1 MTIGQRIAQKRKELG
16 LSQEA
21 LGEQLGVSRQS
32 IYKWESDSSLPEIEK
47 LIALSSIF
55 NVPVGWLL
63 GTETQPAESG
73 NELSETQ
80 MKMVR
85 EIVDGYIA
93 AQPQPAAQPK
103 RSRWIPV
110 VLIAFCII
118 VAAVL
123 FKFSEQLLSI
133 KNQTH
138 YLQSSIQM
146 VENTVSYQIGS
157 ITDRVEEILKSQN
170 NLTADYETDFLGI
183 DESGTMATFSFRV
196 IPKTYLEGMTAS
208 IDIANEYARITFGP
222 YEANREVFSGEFTI
236 ALTDS
241 TTIYIVFEHDGVRQ
255 TQLLDSYEGLYR
267 NSFPAVYLECWPL
280 FFDIDDKTDTLTE
293 ELNAA
298 IRGWEYN
305 GSPQTLED
313 MDLLSCRIG
322 LFADQQLV
330 EWFMPGTRTLRE
342 MLDDGSINETEEEC
356 YLLAPEGIVLDR
368 SKVYCIA
375 AVLVDKYGREFIISD
390 TPACYYDD
398 GGWSTPMEYNNGPH
412 FEGWTY

>member
-1 MTIGQRIAQKRKELG
+1 MTIGNRIVQKRKELG

-21 LGEQLGVSRQS
+21 LGEQLGVSRQA
-32 IYKWESDSSLPEIEK
+32 IYKWESDSTLPEIEK
-47 LIALSSIF
+47 LVSLSRIF
-55 NVPVGWLL
+55 DVSVGWLL
-63 GTETQPAESG
+63 GVEDTPSAGSS
-73 NELSETQ
+73 ELNETQ

-85 EIVDGYIA
+85 EIVDSYLS
-93 AQPQPAAQPK
+93 AQPEPVPQPK
-103 RSRWIPV
+103 RRRWLWV
-110 VLIAFCII
+110 
-118 VAAVL
+118 VAAAVCIAL
-123 FKFSEQLLSI
+123 VITLWNLSEQLLSI

-138 YLQSSIQM
+138 YLQSSISM
-146 VENTVSYQIGS
+146 VETSVASQISS
-157 ITDRVEEILKSQN
+157 ITDRVEEVLKSQN
-170 NLTADYETDFLGI
+170 NLTADYETDFLGV

-196 IPKTYLEGMTAS
+196 IPKTYQEGMTAW

-222 YEANREVFSGEFTI
+222 YEANREVFTGEFTI

-241 TTIYIVFEHDGVRQ
+241 TTIYIVFEHNGIRQ

-267 NSFPAVYLECWPL
+267 SSFPAVYLECWPL

-330 EWFMPGTRTLRE
+330 EWFTPGTRTLRE
-342 MLDDGSINETEEEC
+342 MLDDGSIKETEEEC
-356 YLLAPEGIVLDR
+356 FLLESEGIVLDR
-368 SKVYCIA
+368 EKIYCIA
-375 AVLVDKYGREFIISD
+375 AVLVDKYGREFVISD
-390 TPACYYDD
+390 APACCKD
-398 GGWSTPMEYNNGPH
+398 GDGWTDVGSYSNGPH
-412 FEGWTY
+412 FEGWIY